1 MVNQPDRG
9 APDIM
14 AEIRQT
20 WQEQW
25 GASGRRWEDH
35 ELQYRF
41 ALEMKTDQ
49 RYGSHPWE
57 KVEQDL
63 LREWRIRHADKPW
76 NTAAETIR
84 EAWDHITQHQ
94 RRS

>member
-1 MVNQPDRG
+1 MVNQPGRG

-25 GASGRRWEDH
+25 GSTGRRWEDH
-35 ELQYRF
+35 EPHYQF
-41 ALEMKTDQ
+41 ALAMTTDP
-49 RYGSHPWE
+49 RYGTHPWE

-63 LREWRIRHADKPW
+63 LREWEKRHADKPW
-76 NTAAETIR
+76 NKAADTVR
-84 EAWDHITQHQ
+84 EAWDLIAHHQ
-94 RRS
+94 RHR